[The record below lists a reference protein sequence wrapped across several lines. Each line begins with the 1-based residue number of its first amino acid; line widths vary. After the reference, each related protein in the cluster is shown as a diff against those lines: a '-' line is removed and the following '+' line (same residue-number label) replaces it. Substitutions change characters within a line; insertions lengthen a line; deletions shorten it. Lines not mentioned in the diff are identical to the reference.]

1 MCCHCNR
8 REFLGITAAMT
19 AGAVFGAAG
28 TAGAAPWAADT
39 FDPAKPFFTR
49 GKTLRVQPILMY
61 RLPTVRPMASY
72 KSWGGIQ
79 DEAAVAA
86 EVERI
91 TKELNDLAARAT
103 FPMEILPVVRVTSEE
118 QAKQIDPAQ
127 SDATIVYPAT
137 GSGDMLNACIPDRG
151 AVIFARHKSGPV
163 YYWYEALSTRYL
175 DKTTEAP
182 GTGKRASVNDVVI
195 DDYDE
200 VLWRMRA
207 LYAVNN
213 FLGCRVVALGGP
225 QGKYDGNA
233 PDVARKKWQFDIVDY
248 SYKDL
253 EKRIQSALADPAA
266 MALAEKWTDAY
277 LAIPNTTLDTG
288 RPFVVNAFIL
298 YGIFKDIM
306 EEAGTSLFTIGECMS
321 TILPMSKTTACLSLG
336 VLNDEGYTAF
346 CESDFVVVPAGILLR
361 YISGKP
367 VFMHNSTFP
376 HNGIVTCAH
385 CTGPRRMNGDRY
397 EPVRLLTHYESEF
410 GAAPKV
416 DIPPGTEV
424 SFIDPEYAT
433 GRWVGLKGTVEDNPF
448 LPICRSQQDVRVHG
462 NWKRMLNEVRD
473 SHWMMVYG
481 DYLRETGYA
490 ARRIGVTWDNISEEA

>member
-8 REFLGITAAMT
+8 REFLAISAAMT
-19 AGAVFGAAG
+19 AGAVLGSAQTAA
-28 TAGAAPWAADT
+28 AAPWAADT
-39 FDPAKPFFTR
+39 FDPARPFFTR
-49 GKTLRVQPILMY
+49 GKTLRVQPVLMY
-61 RLPTVRPMASY
+61 RLPTPAPMTSY

-79 DEAAVAA
+79 DEAAVT
-86 EVERI
+86 EEIGRI
-91 TKELNDLAARAT
+91 TKELTDLAARAE
-103 FPMEILPVVRVTSEE
+103 FPIELLPVARVTTE
-118 QAKQIDPAQ
+118 QQAAAIDPTQ

-137 GSGDMLNACIPDRG
+137 GSGNMLNACIPDRG
-151 AVIFARHKSGPV
+151 AILFARHKSGPV

-175 DKTTEAP
+175 EKTTEHP
-182 GTGKRASVNDVVI
+182 GSGKRASVNDVVI

-200 VLWRMRA
+200 VLWRLRA
-207 LYAVNN
+207 LYGARN
-213 FLGCRVVALGGP
+213 FLGCRVIALGGAA
-225 QGKYDGNA
+225 GKYDGDA
-233 PDVARKKWQFDIVDY
+233 PDMARKKWQFDIVDY
-248 SYKDL
+248 DYKDL
-253 EKRIQSALADPAA
+253 AKRIESALADTTA
-266 MALAEKWTDAY
+266 MAAAEKWTDAY
-277 LAIPNTTLDTG
+277 LAIPNTALETE
-288 RPFVVNAFIL
+288 RPFVVNAFVL
-298 YGIFKDIM
+298 YAIFKDIM
-306 EEAGTSLFTIGECMS
+306 EEAGTSLFTIKECMS

-336 VLNDEGYTAF
+336 LLNDEGYTAF

-361 YISGKP
+361 YIAGKP

-385 CTGPRRMNGDRY
+385 CTAPRRMNGDRY

-416 DIPPGTEV
+416 DIPPGQEV

-462 NWKRMLNEVRD
+462 NWKRLLNEVRD

-481 DYLRETGYA
+481 DYLREAGYA
-490 ARRIGVTWDNISEEA
+490 ARRIGITWDNISEA